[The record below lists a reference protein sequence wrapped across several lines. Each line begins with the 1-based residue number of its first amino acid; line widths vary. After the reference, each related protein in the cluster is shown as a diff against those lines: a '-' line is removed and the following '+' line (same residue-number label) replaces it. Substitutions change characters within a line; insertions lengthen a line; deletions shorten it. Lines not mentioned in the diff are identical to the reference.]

1 MQIAG
6 LVGKPNSGKS
16 TLFSAL
22 TLIPVEIA
30 NFPFTTIKPNRGIAY
45 LTSPCVCKEFGV
57 KDNPKNSTCNNG
69 IRFIPIEMIDCPG
82 IIYDAHKGRGLG
94 LQFLDEIRQ
103 ADALIVVCDASGST
117 DMDGN
122 IISPGKFDPVED
134 IKMIEREYAYWIKE
148 IIKSEWDKIIR
159 SVEARKSNL
168 TELLE
173 KKLTGLGIKAEH
185 IEKAYEL
192 CGLDNKKPSNWND
205 ENLLEFSKALRKIA
219 KPFIIAANK
228 IDIPIAEENIKKLKE
243 LGYPVIPCSA
253 EAERI
258 LRLAA
263 SNNLIRYIP
272 GDNSFKIIDESKLNQ
287 KQLKVLKMID
297 EKVLAKWNS
306 TGVQQLI
313 NETYFKILKYIP
325 VYPVEDVEKLT
336 DHDGNVLPDVY
347 LLPDGSTIK
356 DLAYKIH
363 TELGKG
369 FLYGIDARTKMRLS
383 DNYKLKWNDVVSIV
397 SAMARG

>member
-30 NFPFTTIKPNRGIAY
+30 SFPFTTIKPNRGIAY
-45 LTSPCVCKEFGV
+45 LTTPCVCKEFGV
-57 KDNPKNSTCNNG
+57 KDNPKNSNCING
-69 IRFIPIEMIDCPG
+69 IRFVPVELIDCPG

-117 DMDGN
+117 DIDGN
-122 IISPGKFDPVED
+122 IISPGKFDPIED

-148 IIKSEWDKIIR
+148 IIKSEWDRISRI
-159 SVEARKSNL
+159 VEARKSSL
-168 TELLE
+168 TDLLE
-173 KKLTGLGIKAEH
+173 KKLTGLGIKSEH

-192 CGLDNKKPSNWND
+192 CNLDNKKPSNWND

-228 IDIPIAEENIKKLKE
+228 IDIPTAEENIKKLKE

-263 SNNLIRYIP
+263 SNNLIRYTP
-272 GDNSFKIIDESKLNQ
+272 GDNSFKIIDENKLTQ
-287 KQLKVLKMID
+287 KQIKVLEMID
-297 EKVLAKWNS
+297 EKVLAKWDS

-313 NETYFKILKYIP
+313 NETYFKILKYVP
-325 VYPVEDVEKLT
+325 VYPVEDIEKLT

-347 LLPDGSTIK
+347 LLPDGSNIR

-363 TELGKG
+363 TDLGKG

-383 DNYKLKWNDVVSIV
+383 ENYKLKWNDVVSIV
-397 SAMARG
+397 SAMARA